1 LVVVVVV
8 VWSSHEL
15 LLSCFCRNGLTNDI
29 KSVTL
34 TQTTTHDDVLVSR
47 EERAFRMWINSLGV
61 ESYVNNVFEDVRN
74 G

>member
-1 LVVVVVV
+1 MAR
-8 VWSSHEL
+8 
-15 LLSCFCRNGLTNDI
+15 RNGLTSDV
-29 KSVTL
+29 KQVTL
-34 TQTTTHDDVLVSR
+34 TQTATRDDILVSR

>member
-1 LVVVVVV
+1 L
-8 VWSSHEL
+8 SSDRHL
-15 LLSCFCRNGLTNDI
+15 DAIVLCHRNGLTSDT
-29 KSVTL
+29 KQVTL
-34 TQTTTHDDVLVSR
+34 TQTATRDDVLLSR

>member
-1 LVVVVVV
+1 
-8 VWSSHEL
+8 L
-15 LLSCFCRNGLTNDI
+15 LGCYCVMLFRNGLTSDT
-29 KSVTL
+29 KQVTL
-34 TQTTTHDDVLVSR
+34 TQTATPDDVLVSR